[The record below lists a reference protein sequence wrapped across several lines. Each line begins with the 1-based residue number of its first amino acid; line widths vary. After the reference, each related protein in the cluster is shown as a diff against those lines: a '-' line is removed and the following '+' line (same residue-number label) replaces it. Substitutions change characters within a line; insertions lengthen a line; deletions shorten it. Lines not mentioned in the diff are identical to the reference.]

1 MQRTASVSIRGI
13 KIVKSNYEKY
23 NCGYN
28 SKKGDAWVSLYVER
42 PTCKGETIFVPTS
55 VLTTYIVKVSDTNQP
70 GLDKVADY
78 ARSGYERDLN
88 AHLAD
93 GWVAGKHRAEL
104 CLNSLTC
111 GKCVTAIE
119 ITPFDE
125 VYVQVGNDSCAVVH
139 VGNEEKVFHDGDR
152 IEYGDFVSL
161 MTE

>member
-13 KIVKSNYEKY
+13 KIVKSDYEKY
-23 NCGYN
+23 SCGYS
-28 SKKGDAWVSLYVER
+28 SKKGDSWAGLYVER
-42 PTCKGETIFVPTS
+42 PIGKGETIFVPTS
-55 VLTTYIVKVSDTNQP
+55 VLTTYIVKVSDTNRP
-70 GLDKVADY
+70 DLDKVADY
-78 ARSGYERDLN
+78 TRDGYERDLN
-88 AHLAD
+88 ARLAD
-93 GWVAGKHRAEL
+93 GWVAGKRRVEL

-125 VYVQVGNDSCAVVH
+125 VYIQVGNDSCAVVH
-139 VGNEEKVFHDGDR
+139 VWNEEKVFYDGDR

>member
-13 KIVKSNYEKY
+13 KIVKSDYEKY
-23 NCGYN
+23 SCGYN
-28 SKKGDAWVSLYVER
+28 PKKGDSWAGLYVER
-42 PTCKGETIFVPTS
+42 PTGKGETIFVPTS
-55 VLTTYIVKVSDTNQP
+55 VLTTYIVKVSDTNRP
-70 GLDKVADY
+70 DLDKVADY
-78 ARSGYERDLN
+78 ARGGYERDLN
-88 AHLAD
+88 ARLAD
-93 GWVAGKHRAEL
+93 GWVAGKRRVEL

-125 VYVQVGNDSCAVVH
+125 IYVQVGNDPCAVVR
-139 VGNEEKVFHDGDR
+139 VGNDEKVFHDGDR

>member
-13 KIVKSNYEKY
+13 KIVKSDYEKY
-23 NCGYN
+23 SCGYN
-28 SKKGDAWVSLYVER
+28 PKKGDSWAGLYVER
-42 PTCKGETIFVPTS
+42 AIGKGETIFVPTS
-55 VLTTYIVKVSDTNQP
+55 VLTTYIVKVSDTNRP
-70 GLDKVADY
+70 DLDKVADY
-78 ARSGYERDLN
+78 ARGGYERDLN
-88 AHLAD
+88 ARLAD
-93 GWVAGKHRAEL
+93 GWVAGKRRVEL

-125 VYVQVGNDSCAVVH
+125 IYVQVGNDPCAVVR
-139 VGNEEKVFHDGDR
+139 VGNDEKVFHDGDR